1 MTDDKNKTKD
11 NFNTKKS
18 QDYFY
23 YKSLLKTCNV
33 LDDLDS
39 KTIIYEDDEEVKNFL
54 SNVDDVEILD
64 KTFGD
69 IPFLYSEKIK
79 EKYDI
84 GPFLMLR
91 WNFVVNDN
99 NEIVLRKRM

>member
-1 MTDDKNKTKD
+1 MTDDKNETKD

-39 KTIIYEDDEEVKNFL
+39 KTILYEDDEEVKNFL

-79 EKYDI
+79 EKYNI
-84 GPFLMLR
+84 GPFLFFK
-91 WNFVVNDN
+91 WDFEVDEN
-99 NEIVLRKRM
+99 NMMRLKK